1 MGLIV
6 AWERIQNWLDSWS
19 MVLLLVAI
27 GLFGIFFEAYLWIL
41 FAYSLPPVVFV
52 PVVPAMVLLLVACYY
67 AISDL
72 RQPRESIRTEVRLE
86 TEEALSA
93 GETPPSLIQ
102 AEPLRREP
110 EAAAWVKA
118 MRTLR
123 QASSAA
129 SSFIVRNPPC
139 SLIIIGLL
147 VGALSLF
154 TIETPSKLDVDIT
167 AVMRTATLALTC
179 LGMFLQAVWLALKNW
194 PF

>member
-1 MGLIV
+1 V
-6 AWERIQNWLDSWS
+6 AWERIQDWLDSWS
-19 MVLLLVAI
+19 VILLLVAV
-27 GLFGIFFEAYLWIL
+27 GLFGVFFEAYLWIL

-52 PVVPAMVLLLVACYY
+52 PAVPATVLLLVACYY

-72 RQPRESIRTEVRLE
+72 RQRRESITTEAQLE
-86 TEEALSA
+86 TSEASSA
-93 GETPPSLIQ
+93 GEAPPSLIR
-102 AEPLRREP
+102 AEPLKREP
-110 EAAAWVKA
+110 EAAVWVRA

-123 QASSAA
+123 QALSAT

-167 AVMRTATLALTC
+167 AVMRTATLALIC
-179 LGMFLQAVWLALKNW
+179 LGMFLQAVWLALNNW